1 MTSSIAGWKEAMSIT
16 FDHKTPIYLQVAQMI
31 REAVLAGDLKEGEAI
46 PSVRQISVE
55 QGLNPQTVLNA
66 TRLLMDEGILEKRRG
81 IGIFVRVGACE
92 TLQRSEL
99 EVFRGTDIP
108 GLVNRAKLLGLS
120 VTETCTLV
128 KTGFKE

>member
-1 MTSSIAGWKEAMSIT
+1 MTLD

-66 TRLLMDEGILEKRRG
+66 TRRLMDEGILEKRRG
-81 IGIFVRVGACE
+81 IGIFVRAGAHE

-99 EVFRGTDIP
+99 EVFRGEDIP

-120 VTETCTLV
+120 MTETCALV